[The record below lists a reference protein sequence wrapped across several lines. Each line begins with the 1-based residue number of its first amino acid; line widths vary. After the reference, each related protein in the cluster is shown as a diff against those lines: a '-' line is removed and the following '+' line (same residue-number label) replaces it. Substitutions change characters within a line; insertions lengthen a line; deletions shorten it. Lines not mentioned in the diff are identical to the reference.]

1 MEETQLKVL
10 SWKTRKK
17 QTVYS
22 ALIID
27 LKYIYLKSLK
37 QENKFVGGV
46 KRYDIIAFN
55 FKPCPNSNASIN
67 CLSNWTSKRVPL
79 KYRPGVVEWGGGAC
93 HTPYVSQATSTSHY
107 HTSILPVLYL
117 AYLRS
122 TSPIIKTPDM
132 PLHPSFGLHF
142 FVPLKSTPT
151 SNKPLA

>member
-1 MEETQLKVL
+1 MIEHLMEETQLKVL

-79 KYRPGVVEWGGGAC
+79 KYRPGVVDWGGGGSI
-93 HTPYVSQATSTSHY
+93 HPMSHKQQVPPIIIPVYYPFFTSH
-107 HTSILPVLYL
+107 IWGRPLP
-117 AYLRS
+117 
-122 TSPIIKTPDM
+122 
-132 PLHPSFGLHF
+132 
-142 FVPLKSTPT
+142 
-151 SNKPLA
+151 